1 MKLKDIKRICILAL
15 AAVLLGLVLYG
26 CVFRS
31 PINDINVGAS
41 VAVAALVFAVGVTAV
56 GGYTS
61 PLATRH
67 NLRKAGFYN
76 REGQVPWLVAKSR
89 DTKNP
94 KVMRL
99 CFENQGIP
107 REMWM
112 EKKEALEAALNVFIT
127 KIKDG
132 KDRRHVMI
140 YAVPSDQG
148 IPKTILFDFSKLP
161 KEDFKI
167 LLGRGVAEDISIDLR
182 VTPNILVG
190 GTPGAG
196 KTKLTQLIAME
207 SYLKGASIY
216 IADFKGGMDYVRQ
229 WKRRCKMIYD
239 EETLMTTLQ
248 ELVGEL
254 ETRKSVFAAAEC
266 ANIFEYNTR
275 IRNIYR
281 RIIIV
286 FDEFAEVLDKRGLPK
301 DACARIDQIIGLL
314 STLARLG
321 RAVGIHLVLSTQRP
335 DANILPGQIKSLC
348 DVRIAGRCDQ
358 ILSQIILD
366 SSDASD
372 QIPSDE
378 AGLFLT
384 GDGQLFRGF
393 LFDDLDWPGRPG
405 ED

>member
-1 MKLKDIKRICILAL
+1 MNIKNYKRVCLLAL
-15 AAVLLGLVLYG
+15 AAMLLGLVLG
-26 CVFRS
+26 GFAFNS
-31 PINDINVGAS
+31 PIMDLNIGAAI
-41 VAVAALVFAVGVTAV
+41 AVAALVFAVGVTAM
-56 GGYTS
+56 GGHTS
-61 PLATRH
+61 PLLVRH
-67 NLRKAGFYN
+67 NLRKAGFSN

-89 DTKNP
+89 DTKN
-94 KVMRL
+94 KNVML
-99 CFENQGIP
+99 LEFENCGIP
-107 REMWM
+107 REVW
-112 EKKEALEAALNVFIT
+112 EDKKETLEAALNIFIV
-127 KIKDG
+127 KVKDG
-132 KDRRHVMI
+132 KDRRHVVL

-148 IPKTILFDFSKLP
+148 IPKILNFNFGAIS
-161 KEDFKI
+161 KEDFVL
-167 LLGRGVAEDISIDLR
+167 LLGRGIAELVTIDLR

-207 SYLKGASIY
+207 SYLKGAAVY
-216 IADFKGGMDYVRQ
+216 IADFKGGMDFVRQ
-229 WKRRCKMIYD
+229 WKRRCHMIYD
-239 EETLMTTLQ
+239 EETLMNTLH

-254 ETRKSVFAAAEC
+254 ETRKRVFADAEC
-266 ANIFEYNTR
+266 ANISEYNTR

-301 DACARIDQIIGLL
+301 DACARIDTIIGYL
-314 STLARLG
+314 STLARQG

-366 SSDASD
+366 NGDASE

-384 GDGQLFRGF
+384 GDGQLFRGY

>member
-1 MKLKDIKRICILAL
+1 MNIKNYKRVCLLAL
-15 AAVLLGLVLYG
+15 AAVLLALVLYG
-26 CVFRS
+26 CVFKS
-31 PINDINVGAS
+31 PINDINAGAA
-41 VAVAALVFAVGVTAV
+41 VAVAALAFAVGMYCM
-56 GGYTS
+56 GGYIS
-61 PLATRH
+61 PIAARH
-67 NLRKAGFYN
+67 NLKKAGFCT

-89 DTKNP
+89 DTENP

-107 REMWM
+107 REVWE
-112 EKKEALEAALNVFIT
+112 EKKETVEAALNIFIT

-132 KDRRHVMI
+132 KDRRHVVL

-148 IPKTILFDFSKLP
+148 IPQTVLFTYSKLP

-167 LLGRGVAEDISIDLR
+167 LLGRGVAEDISVDLR

-207 SYLKGASIY
+207 SYLKGAAVY
-216 IADFKGGMDYVRQ
+216 IADFKGGMDYARQ
-229 WKRRCKMIYD
+229 WKRRCHMIYD
-239 EETLMTTLQ
+239 EETLMNTLQ

-254 ETRKSVFAAAEC
+254 ETRKRVFADAEC
-266 ANIFEYNTR
+266 ANISEYNTR

-301 DACARIDQIIGLL
+301 DACARIDTIIGYL
-314 STLARLG
+314 STLARQG

-366 SSDASD
+366 NGDASE